1 MLLST
6 APQRQ
11 AAAPLVEAV
20 VKAQTPMLGLSGGAA
35 ARSGTKGTLC
45 SAAAAAPT
53 VLHCY
58 HMSSVMHVDSASLPP
73 PKLAATEFRAV
84 ELLKNFTR

>member
-1 MLLST
+1 M
-6 APQRQ
+6 
-11 AAAPLVEAV
+11 
-20 VKAQTPMLGLSGGAA
+20 KAQTPMLGLSGGAA

-53 VLHCY
+53 VLHCC

-73 PKLAATEFRAV
+73 PPQLAATEFRAV
-84 ELLKNFTR
+84 ELLKNVTR